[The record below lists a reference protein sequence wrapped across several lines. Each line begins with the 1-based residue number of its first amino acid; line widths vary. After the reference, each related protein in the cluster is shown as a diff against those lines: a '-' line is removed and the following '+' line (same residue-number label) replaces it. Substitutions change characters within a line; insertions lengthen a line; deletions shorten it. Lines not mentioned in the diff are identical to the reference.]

1 LGEKEKLI
9 EWLREGGSQPLFS
22 QIAAQSLFQC
32 QNCNECCRGEGY
44 SLVDRED
51 IKRIAISLGLDE
63 AEATSRFT
71 DPDPEG
77 REGLLVL
84 KTDPRSQEL
93 LRLRLFIW
101 QQILLGWMDEVER
114 TSSMMNISPP
124 TLDGEFRRECLAY
137 FLLTVSLEGLED
149 IDSQSESP

>member
-1 LGEKEKLI
+1 MGEKEKLI

-63 AEATSRFT
+63 
-71 DPDPEG
+71 
-77 REGLLVL
+77 
-84 KTDPRSQEL
+84 
-93 LRLRLFIW
+93 
-101 QQILLGWMDEVER
+101 VER

>member
-1 LGEKEKLI
+1 MEPGIYIRQWQEAELGEKEKLI

-63 AEATSRFT
+63 
-71 DPDPEG
+71 
-77 REGLLVL
+77 
-84 KTDPRSQEL
+84 
-93 LRLRLFIW
+93 
-101 QQILLGWMDEVER
+101 VER

-149 IDSQSESP
+149 IDRQSESP